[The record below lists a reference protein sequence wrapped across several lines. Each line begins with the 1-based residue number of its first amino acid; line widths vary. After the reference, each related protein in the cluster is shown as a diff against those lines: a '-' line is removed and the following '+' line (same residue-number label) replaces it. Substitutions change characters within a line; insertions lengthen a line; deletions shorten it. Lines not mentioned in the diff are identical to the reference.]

1 MNFSHT
7 DFTGFS
13 GTRVHLGVCG
23 SISAFRA
30 VDIMRRLQRADITVG
45 VTLTKA
51 AQEFIRPLQFQALTS
66 GPVYEGL
73 FAANQAEYAHL
84 EPAQNADVLLIAPST
99 ANMLAKHAHGIGDDL
114 LSSQLF
120 SFAGTTIHAPA
131 MNPRIWSN
139 PAVQA
144 NVAALKNRN
153 VVFVPPETGLMAC
166 GEVGE
171 GRLAETEE
179 IFLTTLKTLLP
190 QNLAG
195 KRMLVNL
202 GPTQEFWDPVRV
214 LTNNSS
220 GTMGASIALAAWLL
234 GAEVSVVAGP
244 VPSLWLPRFLDVI
257 SVSSALQMHEAC
269 LDIASNMDII
279 CCTAAVSDYR
289 FLNSPREKVKKSE
302 LGSNLV
308 LELQQNPDI
317 LFDIGKK
324 RRSSQ
329 FIIGFAAESCNIQS
343 EALRKLKDKN
353 LDLIVANPVNMSDC
367 GFGSSR
373 NMVFIADA
381 YGRQES
387 WPVLPKSEIGMR
399 IVEWVM
405 DSQV

>member
-1 MNFSHT
+1 MNLSHT
-7 DFTGFS
+7 DFTGFA

-23 SISAFRA
+23 SISAFKS

-45 VTLTKA
+45 VTLTEA

-66 GPVYEGL
+66 GPVYAGL
-73 FAANQAEYAHL
+73 FATNQAEYAHL
-84 EPAQNADVLLIAPST
+84 EPAQNADVLLVAPST

-144 NVAALKNRN
+144 NVTVLKNRN
-153 VVFVPPETGLMAC
+153 IVFVPPETGQMAC

-179 IFLTTLKTLLP
+179 IFLETLKALLP
-190 QNLAG
+190 QKLAG
-195 KRMLVNL
+195 KRFLVNL

-214 LTNNSS
+214 LTNASS
-220 GTMGASIALAAWLL
+220 GTMGASIALAAWLQ
-234 GAEVSVVAGP
+234 GAEITVVAGP
-244 VPSLWLPRFLDVI
+244 VPSLWLPRFLDINTVT
-257 SVSSALQMHEAC
+257 SALQMHEAC
-269 LDIASNMDII
+269 LDIAANMDII

-289 FLNSPREKVKKSE
+289 FANRPQEKAKKAD
-302 LGSNLV
+302 LGSTLV
-308 LELQQNPDI
+308 LELHQNPDI
-317 LFDIGKK
+317 LLDISKG

-329 FIIGFAAESCNIQS
+329 FIIGFAAESCNIQT
-343 EALRKLKDKN
+343 EALRKLRAKN
-353 LDLIVANPVNMSDC
+353 LDMIVANPITIPDC

-373 NMVFIADA
+373 NSVFIADA
-381 YGRQES
+381 HGRQES
-387 WPVLPKSEIGMR
+387 WPVLPKPEVGMR
-399 IVEWVM
+399 IVEWII
-405 DSQV
+405 DSSN